1 MKIVKNKKG
10 TSLLEMI
17 VAISLFSI
25 VLLTTLT
32 VFQSAIEG
40 QARTIATQSTQESL
54 RYVLEMMS
62 KEVRMAKG
70 SLTGGSCITTP
81 RFKVYNTNESL
92 TQNEGTELY
101 FENKDSQCV
110 TYRILNGQIVIN
122 RRDAITNITYP
133 VTLNNIT
140 VNNLRFLIDDNVV
153 NVSGDI
159 QPKVTIRLSAE
170 MEIGKEINKRPITV
184 ETTISSR
191 HYR

>member
-1 MKIVKNKKG
+1 MKIVKNQKG

-81 RFKVYNTNESL
+81 RFKVYNTNESF

-110 TYRILNGQIVIN
+110 TYRLLNGQIVVS

-153 NVSGDI
+153 NISGDI